1 MSEVTAATRTE
12 KTRYRAA
19 THRVWHALPK
29 ERRTG
34 HVAARVGCDTGTVSV
49 HDDEFS
55 DVPALAAASGVT
67 EPLRASRQVVP
78 TVPGGD
84 VSAIRW
90 SRTGPPVPAREARIT
105 YLHGLG
111 IDAHS
116 FDQTAIAV
124 DEPAVALDLPG
135 HGRSAWRADADYA
148 ATTTAPTVLAALDAL
163 DVPPG
168 IVVGHSL
175 GAILSA
181 RLAALAPER
190 VTGLVLVDMSPDFAQ
205 RAVDRIA
212 RALEAEE
219 PFSDLDEVVDRAIAA
234 RVGDDRPTLL
244 REARHTTRLGA
255 DGRLV
260 RRHHFP
266 HLGVGRSASVGRFAD
281 AWPDLEQLDVP
292 LLLVRG
298 DRGYVSPKLHQ
309 SFAERLPDATIV
321 TVASRHAVQTQAPL
335 PLAAAIR
342 SWATTHRLSDGVEEP
357 PSTSSEP

>member
-1 MSEVTAATRTE
+1 MPYLTRPG
-12 KTRYRAA
+12 RSGSAGRRGAQA
-19 THRVWHALPK
+19 VG
-29 ERRTG
+29 ERR
-34 HVAARVGCDTGTVSV
+34 HRALRDTGRVSE
-49 HDDEFS
+49 HDDEFA
-55 DVPALAAASGVT
+55 DVPTLAAASGVT
-67 EPLRASRQVVP
+67 EPLRASRQVVQA
-78 TVPGGD
+78 GDGD

-90 SRTGPPVPAREARIT
+90 SRTDPPAPGREARIT

-124 DEPAVALDLPG
+124 DAPAVALDLPG
-135 HGRSAWRADADYA
+135 HGRSAWREDADYA
-148 ATTTAPTVLAALDAL
+148 AAATAPTVLAALDAL

-168 IVVGHSL
+168 LVVGHSL

-181 RLAALAPER
+181 RLTALAPDR

-212 RALEAEE
+212 RALETEE
-219 PFSDLDEVVDRAIAA
+219 PFADLDEVVERAIAA
-234 RVGDDRPTLL
+234 RVGDDRPALM

-266 HLGVGRSASVGRFAD
+266 HLGAGRTASVGRFAD
-281 AWPDLEQLDVP
+281 AWPDLERLDVP

-298 DRGYVSPKLHQ
+298 DRGYVSPRLQ
-309 SFAERLPDATIV
+309 QGFAERLPQATVV
-321 TVASRHAVQTQAPL
+321 TVESRHAVQTQAPL
-335 PLAAAIR
+335 ALAAAVR
-342 SWATTHRLSDGVEEP
+342 EWATTHRLLDGVEEP
-357 PSTSSEP
+357 PTTSSPT